1 MSEMKNVEQ
10 KASGALEWDER
21 IKGWYAT
28 DKDVHRSALQHG
40 WHIGSVFDCLDH
52 GKTVATAYS
61 VADAQRW
68 VLEGVLP

>member
-1 MSEMKNVEQ
+1 MSETKNVEQ

-28 DKDVHRSALQHG
+28 DKTIKRSALQHG
-40 WHIGSVFDCLDH
+40 WHVGPVFDCLDNA
-52 GKTVATAYS
+52 KTIATAYS

-68 VLEGVLP
+68 VLEGVTR